1 MQRQV
6 ANERLMFD
14 DKRYQEVD
22 EQADEDN
29 LLERDIKLLEEELR
43 R

>member
-22 EQADEDN
+22 EQADEDF